1 MRSVHRSL
9 LFVASAVSL
18 SLAACGGGDD
28 GGDDGGPDAGVTGEL
43 SKFVMNKMILPVGA
57 NAGLEMDIDGNGR
70 GDNRLGDIL
79 ATLQSQSQGEL
90 DLQASI
96 DRGVAKGDITLLA
109 EIQATSLTTAANAG
123 FRAYLGTIVSPD
135 ACTDANDEAT
145 CGQHLLGTGSF
156 TAAPSTSL
164 VAGNI
169 VNGRFTGGPG
179 QLQIQL
185 ALEGNLINLNLI
197 EAQAELTVTA
207 DGITEGVI
215 GGAIKKS
222 DLDENVIPA
231 VATTIQSII
240 TDDCGQ
246 PAGQGIDACGC
257 PSGTGR
263 TLLGLFDTN
272 DDCTASLVEVTDSP
286 FIKTLLAPD
295 LDLLDP
301 PNQADSLSVAVG
313 ITTKK
318 ATW

>member
-28 GGDDGGPDAGVTGEL
+28 GDDGGDDGVVEGDL
-43 SKFVMNKMILPVGA
+43 YKYVMNKMILPVGA
-57 NAGLEMDIDGNGR
+57 NSELAMDIDGNGR
-70 GDNRLGDIL
+70 TDNRLGDIL
-79 ATLQSQSQGEL
+79 ATLQSQSQGQL

-109 EIQATSLTTAANAG
+109 EIQATALTTAPNAG
-123 FRAYLGTIVSPD
+123 FRAYLGTIVSPA
-135 ACTDANDEAT
+135 ACTDETDETT
-145 CGQHLLGTGSF
+145 CGQHLQGTGSF
-156 TAAPSTSL
+156 TAQSSTSL
-164 VAGNI
+164 VPGDV

-179 QLQIQL
+179 TLQIQL

-197 EAQAELTVTA
+197 EARAELTLSA
-207 DGITEGVI
+207 DGITEGII
-215 GGAIKKS
+215 GGAITKA
-222 DLDENVIPA
+222 DLDANVIPA

-240 TDDCGQ
+240 ADDCGQ
-246 PAGQGIDACGC
+246 PAGTGIDACGC

-263 TLLGLFDTN
+263 TLLGLFDTD
-272 DDCTASLVEVTDSP
+272 DDCTASQTEVTDSP